1 MNESDLCEDV
11 ESDPPEDSLRGM
23 RIALV
28 GKFGGMPQREVRRLL
43 RDRGAVVVDGVT
55 PDADLVVIGAD
66 ELPLDEEDLL
76 DDRVRDAAAAGH
88 LEVISETRLWE
99 RLGLVEDEEAER
111 LCTPAM
117 LAELLDVPIAIVRRW
132 HRRGLIVPVR
142 EVRRLPY
149 FDFREISTARQLAQL
164 LSAGMSPDLI
174 ERKLARLARFVPD
187 VERPLA
193 QLSVIVQGKQ
203 LLLRQEGG
211 LVEPGG
217 QLRIDFDAIAA
228 GDSQLSVAEPAPASP
243 PLLSALPSDASA
255 RSLLD
260 TAAELEEEGRLEEAA
275 EWCRAAMAA
284 TGPTPDTCF
293 QLAELLYRM
302 GDASACARALLHGDR
317 ARRRLCR
324 STPRIWVVCWRRQ
337 ARMSWPWLHLKGRC
351 DSTTNIRMFTT
362 TWRGHSTNCS
372 SRTRRSCIGASLLR
386 LAPDSPWS
394 DQARRRLGL
403 SDNSGK

>member
-1 MNESDLCEDV
+1 MNESHLGEDV
-11 ESDPPEDSLRGM
+11 ESDPPEDSLRGL
-23 RIALV
+23 RVALV

-76 DDRVRDAAAAGH
+76 DDRVRDAAAEGH
-88 LEVISETRLWE
+88 LEVIGETRLWE

-228 GDSQLSVAEPAPASP
+228 GDSELRVAEPAPASP
-243 PLLSALPSDASA
+243 PPLSALPSDASA

-302 GDASACARALLHGDR
+302 GDASAARERYYMAIELDEDFVEARANLGCVLAETGQNELAVAAFEGALRLHHEYPDVHYHLARALDELQQPDEAELH
-317 ARRRLCR
+317 
-324 STPRIWVVCWRRQ
+324 WRE
-337 ARMSWPWLHLKGRC
+337 
-351 DSTTNIRMFTT
+351 F
-362 TWRGHSTNCS
+362 
-372 SRTRRSCIGASLLR
+372 LR

-394 DQARRRLGL
+394 DQARRRLEL
-403 SDNSGK
+403 NDNSGK